1 MKITKEVQAQA
12 RRLLCLCLVE
22 GGRLQEERV
31 RQVAS
36 ELVQKKPRNYAE
48 LLAAFTDLVR
58 LEVAKRTATV
68 ASAVPLTER
77 EQVAIR
83 AKLDARTPDLHYD
96 WQVRPELLGGI
107 TVRVGDQVTDASLLS
122 RINRLVRLSL

>member
-12 RRLLCLCLVE
+12 RRLLRLCLVE

-68 ASAVPLTER
+68 VSAVPLTDQ

-83 AKLDARTPDLHYD
+83 AKLDARTSDLHYD

-122 RINRLVRLSL
+122 RINRLERLSL